1 MKALIYFLIIM
12 PQIYSSSYIKNNK
25 RILQDAKSDDIV
37 ILHTNDVH
45 CGVTNKIGYDGLML
59 YKKQLEKKYNNVIL
73 VDAGD
78 HIQGGTI
85 GLLTNGE
92 AIIKI
97 MNKLKYEVATLGNH
111 EFTYKI
117 PVLEERAKELN
128 CGYISINYCFHANK
142 TARYNVSKIIEKG
155 GKKIG
160 FIGVATPQT
169 LSKTYLNSLVDS
181 NGNKIYDFLT
191 ENKSQE
197 LYERIQKE
205 IDRLK
210 DQEGVDYVII
220 LGHLG
225 IYGDALEENTSEGVI
240 KNIKGATAFIDGHS
254 HRIYSIESPD
264 NDSKNVKLVQTGT
277 KLERIGVLI
286 IHEDGTISHENVDK
300 VPYDSD
306 FADQTLNVTRKKKEC
321 YIDKEMYDFIEELNS
336 GNAELLNQVVGKTPF
351 TLTIFNTSSESSET
365 GSSYSSR
372 VGENNL
378 CNLVADSFRIIGE
391 ADVTIMNT
399 GTVTNIIEAGNITYK
414 NIIDL
419 MPYSNDILVK
429 EISGQ
434 DILDALEFG
443 VRSLPEPSTRF
454 PQVSGITYKIDQSIK
469 SPVVVDDTEAFVS
482 VEGERRVYNVKI
494 NGKDLDV
501 NKIYT
506 ISSHNFILDGGDGY
520 SMFPDREIID
530 TNVGLDNQVLIQY
543 ISENLE
549 GTIPAK
555 YQQNDNRIVKT
566 EGKVPD
572 SDNNNNKRY
581 YYQKSNGG
589 LNGGGIAA
597 IVLAPIAVLAIL
609 GATIYL
615 GKKGN
620 SNKIPES
627 ESKNSMNIMAKNI

>member
-1 MKALIYFLIIM
+1 MKALIYLILIIS
-12 PQIYSSSYIKNNK
+12 QIYSSSFTKHNK
-25 RILQDAKSDDIV
+25 RILQDTKKNDIV

-45 CGVTNKIGYDGLML
+45 CGVDDAIGYDGLML
-59 YKKQLEKKYNNVIL
+59 YKKQLEKTHNNVIL

-85 GLLTNGE
+85 GFLTDGE

-97 MNKLKYEVATLGNH
+97 MNKLGYEVATLGNH

-169 LSKTYLNSLVDS
+169 LSKTYVNTLVDS

-225 IYGDALEENTSEGVI
+225 IYGDALEEHSSEGII
-240 KNIKGATAFIDGHS
+240 KNIKGAIAFIDGHS
-254 HRIYSIESPD
+254 HKVYSLDSPD
-264 NDSKNVKLVQTGT
+264 KDSTNVKLVQTGT
-277 KLERIGVLI
+277 KLANIGVLT
-286 IHEDGTISHENVDK
+286 IHENGTISHENVDH

-306 FADQTLNVTRKKKEC
+306 LADQTLNVTRKKKEC
-321 YIDKEMYDFIEELNS
+321 YVDKEMYDFIEELNS

-454 PQVSGITYKIDQSIK
+454 PQVSGITYKIDQSIN
-469 SPVVVDDTEAFVS
+469 SSVVVDDNEDFVS